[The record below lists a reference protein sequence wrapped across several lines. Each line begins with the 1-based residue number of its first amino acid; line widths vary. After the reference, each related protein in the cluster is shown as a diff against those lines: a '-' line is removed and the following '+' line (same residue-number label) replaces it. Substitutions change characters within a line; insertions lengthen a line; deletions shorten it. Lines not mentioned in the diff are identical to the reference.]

1 MEENI
6 SERSG
11 FVRFALGTG
20 LTALGVS
27 HLAKDN
33 GNRGIGA
40 LLVAAGAM
48 KMAEGTFRYCP
59 TKALIS
65 SNMKD
70 AVASGFSEYLDTDS
84 LNGDKIIQ
92 AYNDFY
98 SSRWSENDTSSN
110 TKSKSKHA
118 GKNANSQSN
127 GGSSKS
133 ASKSKINDTAT
144 AASDIAKIVRDATSD
159 NSMATLA
166 SQATKAASAV
176 LNNQN
181 QQKQNNSSYS
191 H

>member
-11 FVRFALGTG
+11 FVRLALGTG

-48 KMAEGTFRYCP
+48 KVAEGAFLYCP

-70 AVASGFSEYLDTDS
+70 AVASSFSQYLDPAS
-84 LNGDKIIQ
+84 INGDSIIQ
-92 AYNDFY
+92 AYNESY
-98 SSRWSENDTSSN
+98 SNRWGTNNASSGTN
-110 TKSKSKHA
+110 TKSKNG
-118 GKNANSQSN
+118 GKNAQSQSN
-127 GGSSKS
+127 SGSSKS
-133 ASKSKINDTAT
+133 SGSKANDMAS
-144 AASDIAKIVRDATSD
+144 AASDIANIVKDATSD
-159 NSMATLA
+159 SSMATLA
-166 SQATKAASAV
+166 TQATKAASAV
-176 LNNQN
+176 LDDQK

-191 H
+191 N